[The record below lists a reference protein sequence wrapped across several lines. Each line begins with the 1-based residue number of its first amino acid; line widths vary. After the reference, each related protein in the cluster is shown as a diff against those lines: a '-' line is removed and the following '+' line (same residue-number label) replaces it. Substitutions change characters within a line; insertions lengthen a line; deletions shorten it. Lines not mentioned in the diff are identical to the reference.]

1 MFRSLLRTSAVMGS
15 VVAASVVLVAPAQA
29 DVIRSGTFEGRSN
42 HVTSGSV
49 SIKET
54 DAGTVVVLGSDF
66 YLDGAPAPRLG
77 FGNNGYV
84 ASTQFAVLASNTGE
98 QTYIVPASI
107 DPNNFNEFW
116 VWCEQANVPLG
127 VATLN

>member
-15 VVAASVVLVAPAQA
+15 VVAASVVFVAPAQA
-29 DVIRSGTFEGRSN
+29 DVVLSGTFEGRSN

-49 SIKET
+49 SIQET
-54 DAGTVVVLGSDF
+54 EKGTVVVLGSDF
-66 YLDGAPAPRLG
+66 FLDGAPDPKLG
-77 FGNNGYV
+77 FGKDGYV
-84 ASTQFAVLASNTGE
+84 ASTQFAVLESLTGE
-98 QTYIVPASI
+98 QTYIVPDSI
-107 DPNNFNEFW
+107 NPAEFNEFW